1 MKKLLPIIL
10 ISTNLLISCS
20 KNNPKEQF
28 ANLSGYWEIKKV
40 ETPYGKKVEYKINE
54 SIDYINL
61 KDSTGYRVKV
71 LPRIDGKFTTNKD
84 KEQIRVQIENDS
96 LRMYYTTP
104 YDEWME
110 TVLKAD
116 GEELKVKNSLG
127 AVYTYKK
134 YQIIN
139 ITD

>member
-1 MKKLLPIIL
+1 MRKLLPIVLVSI
-10 ISTNLLISCS
+10 NLLISCS
-20 KNNPKEQF
+20 KNDPQAQLE
-28 ANLSGYWEIKKV
+28 NLSGYWEIKKV

-71 LPRIDGKFTTNKD
+71 IPRIDGKFTTNKD
-84 KEQIRVQIENDS
+84 KEEIKVQIENDS
-96 LRMYYTTP
+96 LRMFYSTP
-104 YDEWME
+104 YDKWME

-116 GEELKVKNSLG
+116 GENLIVKNAQG

-134 YQIIN
+134 YEIIN